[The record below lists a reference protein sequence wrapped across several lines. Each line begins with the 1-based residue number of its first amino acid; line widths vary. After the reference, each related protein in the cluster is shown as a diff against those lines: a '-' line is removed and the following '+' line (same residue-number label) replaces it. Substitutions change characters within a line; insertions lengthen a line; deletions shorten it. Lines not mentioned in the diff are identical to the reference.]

1 MGEMTSAHY
10 KNREM
15 EMITPRLISDVR
27 YSFAPNICQVNYDFY
42 DKCGPIVSS
51 LFNVF
56 LKMKYN
62 RDSPYW
68 LFIIQKL

>member
-27 YSFAPNICQVNYDFY
+27 YSFAPNNLPSQ
-42 DKCGPIVSS
+42 
-51 LFNVF
+51 LRF
-56 LKMKYN
+56 L
-62 RDSPYW
+62 R
-68 LFIIQKL
+68 